1 MGACGQDLTL
11 WPIAPAKLATG
22 VKHNRSIPSATVIPV
37 LIYPDVRDAVDWL
50 GAAFGFAERVRIG
63 EDHRSQLSVGEGA
76 VIIGDVRYDR
86 RPPRPG
92 EVTHSVMV
100 RVDRASTHCERAR
113 VHGAKII
120 MEPTDFEYGERQ
132 YTAEDPAGH
141 QWTFSETLADVA
153 PEEWGG
159 TSIA

>member
-1 MGACGQDLTL
+1 M
-11 WPIAPAKLATG
+11 K
-22 VKHNRSIPSATVIPV
+22 VNRSIPSASVIPV
-37 LIYPDVRDAVDWL
+37 LVYPDVREAVEWL
-50 GAAFGFAERVRIG
+50 QAAFGFVERVRIG
-63 EDHRSQLSVGEGA
+63 ENHRSQLSFGDGGLIV
-76 VIIGDVRYDR
+76 GDVRHDR

-92 EVTHSVMV
+92 EETHSVVV
-100 RVDRASTHCERAR
+100 RVDDAASHCERAR
-113 VHGAKII
+113 EHGAVIL

-159 TSIA
+159 TSVAPD

>member
-1 MGACGQDLTL
+1 MK
-11 WPIAPAKLATG
+11 P
-22 VKHNRSIPSATVIPV
+22 NRSIPASTVIPV
-37 LIYPDVRDAVDWL
+37 LIYPDVREAVTWL
-50 GAAFGFAERVRIG
+50 GAAFGLVERVRIG
-63 EDHRSQLSVGEGA
+63 ENHRAQLAYGDGA
-76 VIIGDVRYDR
+76 VIVGDVRHDR

-92 EVTHSVMV
+92 EVTHGGLGGVEHA
-100 RVDRASTHCERAR
+100 RAHGARAR
-113 VHGAKII
+113 PHGARIV

-159 TSIA
+159 TSVASG